1 MSIHDAAP
9 CEPVIPSARPLL
21 IAPPPHVEQDERRAG
36 AARSRKHR
44 AGDTREIVIPEGY
57 SREFSIQLMVPAA
70 DTALRQ

>member
-9 CEPVIPSARPLL
+9 CEPVIPSVRSPL
-21 IAPPPHVEQDERRAG
+21 IAPPPHVEHDEGRAG

-44 AGDTREIVIPEGY
+44 ADDTREIVIPEGY
-57 SREFSIQLMVPAA
+57 SREFSMQLTVPAE